1 MSKKAQSLPTRGK
14 DANPRKYKKKTS
26 PLLIEKV
33 EYVDYKD
40 VDLLSRFMS
49 DRAKIRNM
57 RVSGNNRQQQLEV
70 ANAIKIAREMALL
83 PYAKRVALSSR
94 QRPSRDGDRDR
105 RPRDGDSPRPASD
118 DSTPAVENAAASAD
132 SEAGNTDTVELIEIV
147 SSESSQPDV
156 AEAVEAA
163 TESES

>member
-1 MSKKAQSLPTRGK
+1 MPKAKGSKAPSRAPRGK

-26 PLLIEKV
+26 PLFIDKV

-57 RVSGNNRQQQLEV
+57 RVSGNDRQQQLDI

-83 PYAKRVALSSR
+83 PYAKRVASASR
-94 QRPSRDGDRDR
+94 TRPPRDGER
-105 RPRDGDSPRPASD
+105 RPRREEGFEPQADAGAAEDVNDESTVDEELTEGFDGDTGESG
-118 DSTPAVENAAASAD
+118 E
-132 SEAGNTDTVELIEIV
+132 EA
-147 SSESSQPDV
+147 
-156 AEAVEAA
+156 
-163 TESES
+163 

>member
-1 MSKKAQSLPTRGK
+1 MAKKPQRGRGK
-14 DANPRKYKKKTS
+14 PDNPRKYKKKTS

-57 RVSGNNRQQQLEV
+57 RVSGNNRQQQLEI

-83 PYAKRVALSSR
+83 PYARRVASTGR
-94 QRPSRDGDRDR
+94 PGRGGRDRDGGRDGGRPSRDESRDSQSDSSNESTEATAEADTSVS
-105 RPRDGDSPRPASD
+105 DG
-118 DSTPAVENAAASAD
+118 AAAESTTD
-132 SEAGNTDTVELIEIV
+132 ESEA
-147 SSESSQPDV
+147 
-156 AEAVEAA
+156 
-163 TESES
+163 

>member
-1 MSKKAQSLPTRGK
+1 MAKKPQRGRGK
-14 DANPRKYKKKTS
+14 PENPRKYKKKTS

-57 RVSGNNRQQQLEV
+57 RVSGNNRQQQLEI

-83 PYAKRVALSSR
+83 PYARRVASTG
-94 QRPSRDGDRDR
+94 RPGRGGRDRDGGRDGGRDDR
-105 RPRDGDSPRPASD
+105 RPPRDEGRDSQTEGAAPSTDEPDTSVSD
-118 DSTPAVENAAASAD
+118 
-132 SEAGNTDTVELIEIV
+132 G
-147 SSESSQPDV
+147 
-156 AEAVEAA
+156 AA
-163 TESES
+163 TETTTEESEG

>member
-1 MSKKAQSLPTRGK
+1 MAKAKGSKSPARAPRGK

-26 PLLIEKV
+26 PLIIDKV

-57 RVSGNNRQQQLEV
+57 RVSGNNRQQQLDI

-83 PYAKRVALSSR
+83 PYAKRVASSSR
-94 QRPSRDGDRDR
+94 TRPPRDDER
-105 RPRDGDSPRPASD
+105 RPRRDEGFEAPTEVAG
-118 DSTPAVENAAASAD
+118 VAAAAEIEELEVAD
-132 SEAGNTDTVELIEIV
+132 LEVADVVATDEEA
-147 SSESSQPDV
+147 
-156 AEAVEAA
+156 
-163 TESES
+163 

>member
-1 MSKKAQSLPTRGK
+1 MAKAKAKPKTSKGPARAPRGK

-26 PLLIEKV
+26 PLVIDKV

-57 RVSGNNRQQQLEV
+57 RVSGNNRQQQLDI

-83 PYAKRVALSSR
+83 PYAKRVASTSR
-94 QRPSRDGDRDR
+94 TRPPRDGER
-105 RPRDGDSPRPASD
+105 RPRRDEGLEGPTETVQVD
-118 DSTPAVENAAASAD
+118 DLEVADLEVEDLAETEE
-132 SEAGNTDTVELIEIV
+132 EA
-147 SSESSQPDV
+147 
-156 AEAVEAA
+156 
-163 TESES
+163 

>member
-1 MSKKAQSLPTRGK
+1 MAKAKGSKSPPRAPRGK
-14 DANPRKYKKKTS
+14 DANPRKYKKQTS

-57 RVSGNNRQQQLEV
+57 RVSGNNRQQQLDI

-83 PYAKRVALSSR
+83 PYAKRVASASR
-94 QRPSRDGDRDR
+94 TRPPRDGDR
-105 RPRDGDSPRPASD
+105 RPRRDEGFEGQAEGVAISEVGEVDAVDEVGEVDGELE
-118 DSTPAVENAAASAD
+118 VED
-132 SEAGNTDTVELIEIV
+132 IVETSEEV
-147 SSESSQPDV
+147 
-156 AEAVEAA
+156 
-163 TESES
+163 

>member
-1 MSKKAQSLPTRGK
+1 MAKARGSKSPSRGPRGK

-26 PLLIEKV
+26 PLVIDKV

-57 RVSGNNRQQQLEV
+57 RVSGNDRQQQLDI

-83 PYAKRVALSSR
+83 PYAKRVASASR
-94 QRPSRDGDRDR
+94 TRP
-105 RPRDGDSPRPASD
+105 PRDGERRGRRDEGFEGQVEGAEVEEVD
-118 DSTPAVENAAASAD
+118 DELAVQLDDTADDTIDEN
-132 SEAGNTDTVELIEIV
+132 EEV
-147 SSESSQPDV
+147 
-156 AEAVEAA
+156 
-163 TESES
+163 

>member
-1 MSKKAQSLPTRGK
+1 MAKAKGSKTPSRAPRGK

-26 PLLIEKV
+26 PLVIDKV

-57 RVSGNNRQQQLEV
+57 RVSGNNRQQQLDI

-83 PYAKRVALSSR
+83 PYAKRVASASR
-94 QRPSRDGDRDR
+94 TRPPRRLPAAP
-105 RPRDGDSPRPASD
+105 RPRRDEG
-118 DSTPAVENAAASAD
+118 VE
-132 SEAGNTDTVELIEIV
+132 EQTEVVEI
-147 SSESSQPDV
+147 
-156 AEAVEAA
+156 EAVADELEVDDVVETDEEA
-163 TESES
+163 

>member
-1 MSKKAQSLPTRGK
+1 MAKTKGSKAPSRAPRGK

-26 PLLIEKV
+26 PLIIDKV

-57 RVSGNNRQQQLEV
+57 RVSGNDRQQQLDI

-83 PYAKRVALSSR
+83 PYAKRVASASR
-94 QRPSRDGDRDR
+94 TRPPRDGDR
-105 RPRDGDSPRPASD
+105 RPRRDEGFDAQAGESAAVVEGIDEVDDELAVD
-118 DSTPAVENAAASAD
+118 DSSDE
-132 SEAGNTDTVELIEIV
+132 
-147 SSESSQPDV
+147 
-156 AEAVEAA
+156 
-163 TESES
+163 TEEV